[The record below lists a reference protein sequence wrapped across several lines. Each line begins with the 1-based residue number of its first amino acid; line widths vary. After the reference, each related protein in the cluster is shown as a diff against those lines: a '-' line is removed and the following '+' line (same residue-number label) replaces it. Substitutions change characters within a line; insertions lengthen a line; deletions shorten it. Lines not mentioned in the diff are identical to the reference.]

1 MLGSG
6 KVTPEL
12 NQPSWSEDSEL
23 SWPAFCPPLGRREM
37 GTKLNAT
44 HRALHAVGDGDGVLG
59 TADAAGGDGVVAV
72 LGGLEVV
79 EVVRG

>member
-1 MLGSG
+1 
-6 KVTPEL
+6 
-12 NQPSWSEDSEL
+12 
-23 SWPAFCPPLGRREM
+23 M